1 MADPELGASHEAEGE
16 ETWAGDFDPFS
27 DPEERRVLF
36 AAFDSFRY
44 VRSDE
49 NEDLAFFSSVLAI
62 SVITQLANIS
72 CPFHIF

>member
-1 MADPELGASHEAEGE
+1 MADLESGASHEAEGE

-44 VRSDE
+44 VRHYR
-49 NEDLAFFSSVLAI
+49 NEHLAFILMVRPSRTRHHWRNVRP
-62 SVITQLANIS
+62 T
-72 CPFHIF
+72 